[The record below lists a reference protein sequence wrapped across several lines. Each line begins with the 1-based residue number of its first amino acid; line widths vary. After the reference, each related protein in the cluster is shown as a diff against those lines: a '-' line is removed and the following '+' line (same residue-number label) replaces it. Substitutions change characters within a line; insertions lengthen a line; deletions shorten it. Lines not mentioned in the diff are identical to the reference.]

1 MNVETT
7 LRLDEGH
14 QKSLEE
20 GIEYNLQGMKTYN
33 LFKKIIWSCVLDKP
47 PKKSEQRGVI
57 NLPLL
62 RGLLREIRSE
72 LYVENYLH

>member
-1 MNVETT
+1 
-7 LRLDEGH
+7 
-14 QKSLEE
+14 
-20 GIEYNLQGMKTYN
+20 MKTYN

-47 PKKSEQRGVI
+47 PKKSEERGII